1 MNSAK
6 IRLSGEEQLQVLN
19 GDWILTKNRI
29 LREIDL
35 FLGEL
40 QLNQQVLLSQSG
52 KKLPETVGSI
62 PPKISR
68 GENYQGLPYRVLD
81 YPRCFQPSGIF
92 AVRTLFWWGHFFS
105 VSLHLS
111 GTWKTVTRESVIR
124 HYRQLK
130 DWDFLVCTGADPW
143 QQDPESGQ
151 YQLAGQLSFPAFE
164 KITREQPF
172 IKLVAKHELAG
183 WEQLPGRLLEDFK
196 RMIETAGYAG

>member
-29 LREIDL
+29 LQEIDL
-35 FLGEL
+35 FFGKL
-40 QLNQQVLLSQSG
+40 QQDQQNLFAQSL
-52 KKLPETVGSI
+52 KKLPESVDTI

-68 GENYQGLPYRVLD
+68 GENFGGLPYRVLD

-105 VSLHLS
+105 VTLHLS
-111 GTWKTVTRESVIR
+111 GSWKTASQEAVIR

-130 DWDFLVCTGADPW
+130 DWGFLVCTGADPW
-143 QQDPESGQ
+143 QQDPASGQ
-151 YQLAGQLSFPAFE
+151 YQLVGQLSLRAFE
-164 KITREQPF
+164 KITREQSF
-172 IKLVAKHELAG
+172 IKLVAKHELAD
-183 WEQLPGRLLEDFK
+183 WEQIPGRLLEDFK
-196 RMIETAGYAG
+196 RLMETAGYAG